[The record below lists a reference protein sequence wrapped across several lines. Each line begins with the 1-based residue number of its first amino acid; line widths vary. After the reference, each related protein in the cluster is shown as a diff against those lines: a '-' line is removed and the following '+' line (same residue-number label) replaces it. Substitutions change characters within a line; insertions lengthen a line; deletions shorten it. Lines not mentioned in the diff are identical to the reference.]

1 MGLDLFI
8 KQADPA
14 ALPDAAGKRIIQ
26 AKFCYFKPCL
36 QKAMLSKEDHL
47 VSQHS
52 VVISGTGLWTPSESI
67 TNEELVESF
76 NEYVHRF
83 NARNAEAIERGEME
97 ALGVSNAA
105 FIEKASGIKQRYVL
119 NKEGVLDPDRMC
131 PIIPE
136 RGDDEMSIQAE
147 VAIKAVNQALKNAG
161 KTAADV
167 DAILVACSNMQR
179 AYPAVAVEVQHYLGM
194 ERGWGYDMNVACSAA
209 TFGLQ
214 AGIDAIR
221 SGSANCVVV
230 VNPEITSA
238 HLCWEDRDCHFI
250 FGDVATAVVL
260 EREDSADSSNQWRV
274 HSTKLQTKFSSN
286 IRNNFGFLNR
296 CDESGVGARDK
307 LFRQE
312 GRKVFKEVCPM
323 VADQILT
330 HLDELKWSADDL
342 NRMWLHQANLSMN
355 ELIAK
360 RVLGRP
366 ADRVE
371 APVILDEY
379 ANTSSAGSIIAFHKH
394 NADLN
399 KGDRGVICSFGA
411 GYSIGSVMVERIV

>member
-1 MGLDLFI
+1 
-8 KQADPA
+8 
-14 ALPDAAGKRIIQ
+14 
-26 AKFCYFKPCL
+26 
-36 QKAMLSKEDHL
+36 
-47 VSQHS
+47 VTQHS

-67 TNEELVESF
+67 SNEELVVSF
-76 NEYVHRF
+76 NEYVRRF
-83 NARNAEAIERGEME
+83 NERHAAEIERGEVE
-97 ALGVSNAA
+97 ALGPSDAA
-105 FIEKASGIKQRYVL
+105 FIEKASGIKSRYVV

-136 RGDDEMSIQAE
+136 RSDDEMSIQAE
-147 VAIKAVNQALKNAG
+147 IAVKAIQQALENAG
-161 KTAADV
+161 RTPADV

-209 TFGLQ
+209 TFGIQ
-214 AGIDAIR
+214 AGVDAIR
-221 SGSANCVVV
+221 NGSAKCVVV
-230 VNPEITSA
+230 VNPEITSG
-238 HLCWEDRDCHFI
+238 HLCWTDRDCHFI
-250 FGDVATAVVL
+250 FGDVSTAVVL
-260 EREDSADSSNQWRV
+260 EREEDAVSASPWRILG
-274 HSTKLQTKFSSN
+274 TRLQTKFSSN

-323 VADQILT
+323 VAEQILD
-330 HLDELKWSADDL
+330 HLGSLDLTPEDL

-355 ELIAK
+355 ELISK

-394 NADLN
+394 NADLE
-399 KGDRGVICSFGA
+399 KGAHGVICSFGA
-411 GYSIGSVMVERIV
+411 GYSIGSVIVERL

>member
-1 MGLDLFI
+1 MT
-8 KQADPA
+8 
-14 ALPDAAGKRIIQ
+14 
-26 AKFCYFKPCL
+26 
-36 QKAMLSKEDHL
+36 
-47 VSQHS
+47 QHS

-67 TNEELVESF
+67 SNEELVVSF
-76 NEYVHRF
+76 NEYVRRF
-83 NARNAEAIERGEME
+83 NERHAAEIERGEVE
-97 ALGVSNAA
+97 ALGPSDAA
-105 FIEKASGIKQRYVL
+105 FIEKASGIKSRYVV

-136 RGDDEMSIQAE
+136 RSDDEMSIQAE
-147 VAIKAVNQALKNAG
+147 IAVKAIEQALANAG
-161 KTAADV
+161 RTPADV

-209 TFGLQ
+209 TFGIQ
-214 AGIDAIR
+214 AGVDAIR
-221 SGSANCVVV
+221 TGSAKCVVV
-230 VNPEITSA
+230 VNPEITSG
-238 HLCWEDRDCHFI
+238 HLCWTDRDCHFI

-260 EREDSADSSNQWRV
+260 EREEDAVAASPWRILG
-274 HSTKLQTKFSSN
+274 TRLQTKFSSN

-296 CDESGVGARDK
+296 CDESGIGARDK

-323 VADQILT
+323 VAEQILD
-330 HLDELKWSADDL
+330 HLGSLDLTPEDL

-394 NADLN
+394 NADLA
-399 KGDRGVICSFGA
+399 KGSRGVICSFGA
-411 GYSIGSVMVERIV
+411 GYSIGSVIVERL

>member
-1 MGLDLFI
+1 MT
-8 KQADPA
+8 Q
-14 ALPDAAGKRIIQ
+14 Q
-26 AKFCYFKPCL
+26 
-36 QKAMLSKEDHL
+36 
-47 VSQHS
+47 S

-67 TNEELVESF
+67 TNEELVISF
-76 NEYVHRF
+76 NEYVRRY
-83 NARNAEAIERGEME
+83 NERYAAEIERGEVE
-97 ALGVSNAA
+97 ALGVSDAA
-105 FIEKASGIKQRYVL
+105 FIEKASGIKQRYVV
-119 NKEGVLDPDRMC
+119 NKEGVLDPDRMY
-131 PIIPE
+131 PYLPE
-136 RGDDEMSIQAE
+136 RSDEEMSIQAE
-147 VAIKAVNQALKNAG
+147 IAIKAVKQALENAG
-161 KTAADV
+161 RTV
-167 DAILVACSNMQR
+167 DDLDAVLVACSNMQR

-214 AGIDAIR
+214 AAVDAIR
-221 SGSANCVVV
+221 TGSAKCVVV
-230 VNPEITSA
+230 VNPEITSG
-238 HLCWEDRDCHFI
+238 HLCWTDRDCHFI
-250 FGDVATAVVL
+250 FGDVSTAVVL
-260 EREDSADSSNQWRV
+260 EREDDATSANQWRV
-274 HSTKLQTKFSSN
+274 LGTRLQTKFSSN

-323 VADQILT
+323 VAEQILS
-330 HLDELKWSADDL
+330 HIGDLNIAPDDL

-394 NADLN
+394 NADLP
-399 KGDRGVICSFGA
+399 KGAQGVICSFGA
-411 GYSIGSVMVERIV
+411 GYSIGSVIVERIV

>member
-1 MGLDLFI
+1 MT
-8 KQADPA
+8 
-14 ALPDAAGKRIIQ
+14 
-26 AKFCYFKPCL
+26 
-36 QKAMLSKEDHL
+36 
-47 VSQHS
+47 QHS

-67 TNEELVESF
+67 SNEELVASF
-76 NEYVHRF
+76 NEYVRRF
-83 NARNAEAIERGEME
+83 NERHAAEIERGEVE
-97 ALGVSNAA
+97 ALGPSDAA
-105 FIEKASGIKQRYVL
+105 FIEKASGIKSRYVV

-136 RGDDEMSIQAE
+136 RSDDEMSIQAE
-147 VAIKAVNQALKNAG
+147 IAVKAIEQALANAG
-161 KTAADV
+161 RTPADV

-209 TFGLQ
+209 TFGIQ
-214 AGIDAIR
+214 AGADAIR
-221 SGSANCVVV
+221 TGSAKCVVV
-230 VNPEITSA
+230 VNPEITSG
-238 HLCWEDRDCHFI
+238 HLCWTDRDCHFI
-250 FGDVATAVVL
+250 FGDVSTAVVL
-260 EREDSADSSNQWRV
+260 EREEDAVAASPWRILG
-274 HSTKLQTKFSSN
+274 TRLQTKFSSN

-323 VADQILT
+323 VAEQILD
-330 HLDELKWSADDL
+330 HLGSLDLTPEDLK
-342 NRMWLHQANLSMN
+342 RMWLHQANLSMN

-394 NADLN
+394 SADLE
-399 KGDRGVICSFGA
+399 KGARGVICSFGA
-411 GYSIGSVMVERIV
+411 GYSIGSVIVERL